1 MDELDPTSGTLP
13 DDNGSTLPDIS
24 VYQTPVLEA
33 SRCGEREAER
43 RRELPRVAWRQQHA
57 GVHVAGA
64 VVLRGGG
71 RDEGLRVEE
80 HLGWPAGLRF
90 GHSELGRLLSVRKRH
105 GVDLKRVAHRP
116 RDCRAPWNDQ
126 RLASEAEHRVALL
139 A

>member
-1 MDELDPTSGTLP
+1 MDALP
-13 DDNGSTLPDIS
+13 DDNDSTLPDLS

-43 RRELPRVAWRQQHA
+43 RRELPRVAWREQHA

-90 GHSELGRLLSVRKRH
+90 RHGELGQLLYVRQRH
-105 GVDLKRVAHRP
+105 GANPK
-116 RDCRAPWNDQ
+116 
-126 RLASEAEHRVALL
+126 S
-139 A
+139 